1 MASSPGTGWSN
12 GPKLD
17 PGSFNPE
24 TRDGKTAHHPPQPAP
39 QTTGVQRAGAEL
51 CPKLLR
57 AGPGRVRSHART
69 LHVGP
74 RPRQDT
80 PHVERAG
87 GGGGM
92 AVHALCFLT
101 CRPLAL
107 FLRIRSWRLGT
118 GCWALRGA
126 DLRSPMEPCGL
137 SRLGFQHIHVNPHK
151 ATNTRDIHS
160 CRVTTTSP
168 APGSDGRWAEEDAW
182 SRILCPTVHRLSLTG
197 RGGFQ
202 WAPGARWSC
211 CGGKRGVPDTVL
223 GHQSCLLGTSER
235 PTALPGPAR
244 SCLDQCCLTEPSG
257 MAEMFLHF
265 TVSKR
270 RSSSRA

>member
-39 QTTGVQRAGAEL
+39 QTTGVQRAGAEP

-57 AGPGRVRSHART
+57 AGPGRVHGHART

-74 RPRQDT
+74 RPRQDA

-87 GGGGM
+87 GGGGV

-182 SRILCPTVHRLSLTG
+182 SRILCPTVHRLSLAG
-197 RGGFQ
+197 RGAFSGHLGH
-202 WAPGARWSC
+202 AGPAAGAREASLTLCLGIRAAFWGQVSIPRPC
-211 CGGKRGVPDTVL
+211 PAQRGVV
-223 GHQSCLLGTSER
+223 
-235 PTALPGPAR
+235 
-244 SCLDQCCLTEPSG
+244 
-257 MAEMFLHF
+257 
-265 TVSKR
+265 
-270 RSSSRA
+270 